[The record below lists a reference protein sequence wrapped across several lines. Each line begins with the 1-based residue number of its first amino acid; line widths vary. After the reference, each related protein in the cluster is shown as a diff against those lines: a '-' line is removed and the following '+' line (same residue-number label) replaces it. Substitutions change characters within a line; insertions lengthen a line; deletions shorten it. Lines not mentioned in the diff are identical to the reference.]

1 MSKTLAEPLGYDTIS
16 RFVKSAP
23 LRLEEGDVLSKDYR
37 LAAIY
42 LYGYAAEMILKAA
55 YFKNLRYPVIAEIDR
70 DTRKR
75 AGFVAELQGFMK
87 RREPHNI
94 AGWARLLVWDK
105 MTLHTPAYEPTLSRE
120 IVAKAE
126 TVYQNWRPEMRYR
139 NTSPNGATVAI
150 GRSAVACL
158 VANYSRM

>member
-1 MSKTLAEPLGYDTIS
+1 MSKTLAEQLGYDTIS

-70 DTRKR
+70 DTRNR
-75 AGFVAELQGFMK
+75 AMAVAQVNGFMH
-87 RREPHNI
+87 RDPHDI
-94 AGWARLLVWDK
+94 AGWARLLVWDRA
-105 MTLHTPAYEPTLSRE
+105 TLRTPAYEPALSRQ
-120 IVAKAE
+120 IVSKSI
-126 TVYQNWRPEMRYR
+126 TVYENWRPEMRYR
-139 NTSPNGATVAI
+139 NTSPAAATVAI
-150 GRSAVACL
+150 VRSAVGWL
-158 VANYSRM
+158 VTNYARM

>member
-1 MSKTLAEPLGYDTIS
+1 MSKTLAEQLGYDTIS

-70 DTRKR
+70 DTRNR
-75 AGFVAELQGFMK
+75 AMAVAQMNGFMQ
-87 RREPHNI
+87 RDPHDI
-94 AGWARLLVWDK
+94 AGWARLLVWDRA
-105 MTLHTPAYEPTLSRE
+105 TLHTPAYEPALSRQ
-120 IVAKAE
+120 IVAKAITIYE
-126 TVYQNWRPEMRYR
+126 NWRPEMRYR
-139 NTSPNGATVAI
+139 NTSPAVATVAI
-150 GRSAVACL
+150 VRSAVGWL
-158 VANYSRM
+158 VTNYARM